1 MHINVKDLHAGAWL
15 MVEGRYAQFIG
26 ILEEGAIEIKFTGGD
41 VISLVTLVALRP
53 IFINRVIIQQCGF
66 SLTGKVYTNGLFEI
80 TIGGASSIYKITGHR
95 TKRPFVTHLLS
106 QLHVFQNIYRF
117 ETDEELV
124 FKPEEM

>member
-1 MHINVKDLHAGAWL
+1 MHVKVKDLHAGAWL
-15 MVEGRYAQFIG
+15 MVDEKYAQFIG
-26 ILEEGAIEIKFTGGD
+26 ISKDSSVEVQFAGRDGTSLVSIEI
-41 VISLVTLVALRP
+41 LRP
-53 IFINRVIIQQCGF
+53 VFVNCVIIQQCGF